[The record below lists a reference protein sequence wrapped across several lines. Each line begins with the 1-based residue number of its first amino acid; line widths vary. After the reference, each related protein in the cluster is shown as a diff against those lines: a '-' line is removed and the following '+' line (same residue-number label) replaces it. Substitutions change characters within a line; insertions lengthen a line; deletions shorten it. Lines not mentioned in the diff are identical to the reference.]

1 MYSKRNL
8 VKNTILE
15 EFAGP
20 PDTGVYSPSV
30 QVTAFLSQLM
40 LFAEHQNI
48 KSWCNVIYREYS
60 TESTHK
66 RFLFMSWD
74 TSTNTFHGMKF
85 LFHTYWD
92 FLHFNSKIW
101 SEWLWKYIIHP
112 IRDTSNS
119 TSQWKSQYVHT
130 YEIKDLTDS
139 TKFRC
144 QWRYP
149 LLFFGYNQELSTH
162 NNTMWLGY

>member
-1 MYSKRNL
+1 M
-8 VKNTILE
+8 
-15 EFAGP
+15 
-20 PDTGVYSPSV
+20 
-30 QVTAFLSQLM
+30 SQLM

>member
-1 MYSKRNL
+1 M
-8 VKNTILE
+8 
-15 EFAGP
+15 
-20 PDTGVYSPSV
+20 
-30 QVTAFLSQLM
+30 SQLM

-60 TESTHK
+60 MEITHK

-74 TSTNTFHGMKF
+74 TSTNKWVQTLSMVWNFYF
-85 LFHTYWD
+85 IHTEIFYISIERFEVND
-92 FLHFNSKIW
+92 CENTSFIQ
-101 SEWLWKYIIHP
+101 SETQVII
-112 IRDTSNS
+112 
-119 TSQWKSQYVHT
+119 QYVHT
-130 YEIKDLTDS
+130 HEIKDLTDS